1 MRIMLYTGKGGV
13 GKTSVAAATAMRA
26 AELGYRTIVISTD
39 AAHSLAD
46 SFDTQLA
53 SEPMQL
59 GQNLWAQELDV
70 LHQIDVYWG
79 VIQNWLKAVAAW
91 QGIDEIVADEVSV
104 LPGMEELASLLQIV
118 YLNDSGK
125 YDVIIIDSAPTG
137 ETLRLLSFPEVARWW
152 LEKIFPIQRR
162 AAFFVRPVM
171 RSLIDMPMPGDE
183 VFGSIEKLFRD
194 LERMRVLLSD
204 PEVSTMR
211 LVVNPEKMVIKEA
224 QRTFAYLN
232 LFGYSTDAVVVN
244 RVMKQ
249 GRGLGENDLA
259 AVQKALA
266 EQGLAEPVRNEL
278 QEVFHHCYAWGQM
291 QRPYLDLIHDS
302 FAPVPIMDCPFF
314 EGEVVGDE
322 MLRRMALSTYGDT
335 DPTKIMYRGRAQS
348 LEQEDG
354 HYVLTL
360 PLPLVAKGQ
369 VDLTRT
375 GDEMVVRIGNHRR
388 NLVLPRVLAG
398 LVTKEAKLE
407 GGVLRIA
414 FAPPDQSNGGK

>member
-53 SEPMQL
+53 PEPIQL

-79 VIQNWLKAVAAW
+79 VIQNWLKAMAAW

-162 AAFFVRPVM
+162 AAF
-171 RSLIDMPMPGDE
+171 
-183 VFGSIEKLFRD
+183 
-194 LERMRVLLSD
+194 
-204 PEVSTMR
+204 
-211 LVVNPEKMVIKEA
+211 
-224 QRTFAYLN
+224 
-232 LFGYSTDAVVVN
+232 
-244 RVMKQ
+244 
-249 GRGLGENDLA
+249 
-259 AVQKALA
+259 
-266 EQGLAEPVRNEL
+266 
-278 QEVFHHCYAWGQM
+278 
-291 QRPYLDLIHDS
+291 
-302 FAPVPIMDCPFF
+302 
-314 EGEVVGDE
+314 
-322 MLRRMALSTYGDT
+322 
-335 DPTKIMYRGRAQS
+335 
-348 LEQEDG
+348 
-354 HYVLTL
+354 
-360 PLPLVAKGQ
+360 
-369 VDLTRT
+369 
-375 GDEMVVRIGNHRR
+375 
-388 NLVLPRVLAG
+388 
-398 LVTKEAKLE
+398 
-407 GGVLRIA
+407 
-414 FAPPDQSNGGK
+414 